1 MEDFEELYGVFIK
14 TIPARAAVQE
24 FKNQH
29 SSLNAREVATGAKK
43 LAEIAFNLDFAS
55 YFNPEIKEGAIS
67 RNWNNQLRSLNQL
80 EPQQL
85 EALVAYSATYAKK
98 VMPNAK
104 NPSEEALLRAVFAL
118 SAKAMAIY
126 APDRM
131 NDKQLHR
138 LLATVCEKI
147 TNPDNGLSVKEKYPL
162 AMQTFTSLY
171 QGNSPAYFN
180 RLGMI
185 SKAMQ
190 KLDKPQKIGKVCE
203 EIDLSYQNEGNITSA
218 TAKGFEQYVL
228 PMINLIP
235 DYENMSAEHDCS
247 FGEYGLIGYTNK
259 VLTSKWTPKE
269 LNEAL
274 GILKE
279 VPTPDMLKREK
290 LRAQAIRLEAADFN
304 GLRDLIHSETI
315 GVSEL
320 VGQMLAYYQA
330 TSSGDKTSA
339 ADSASKIGKSLQNV
353 QSEEFLESYL
363 DLDRY
368 RKVIDET
375 TGETTVDI
383 LQNIAA
389 NMQKSNSLA
398 PLVKDAELDNLS
410 QQFSMEGYTD
420 VAKFGTFLGVLNNK
434 IIENIETGKVGI
446 SPQMVDLL
454 YWCDQKSATI
464 LKERDFEQQCG
475 DHKSDWF
482 KQVALFA
489 ELTNSAE
496 TKFNRK
502 GFEAY
507 YDHVQQQDRFFTA
520 NNILIKRQR
529 TNIFKLFDASKAS
542 QKMVESNL
550 KQRLEQNQRNPDEIA
565 YETEKLGEIFDQRRR
580 RIVSGNL
587 ICEIL
592 KLNDLKKPSTRIGQ
606 RYAEEMKRK
615 CQIEYP
621 AEKSLLKMLQ
631 VKKGKGK

>member
-1 MEDFEELYGVFIK
+1 MDDFEELYGVFIK

-55 YFNPEIKEGAIS
+55 YFSPEIKEGAIS

-228 PMINLIP
+228 PMINQIP
-235 DYENMSAEHDCS
+235 DYENLSAEHDCS

-330 TSSGDKTSA
+330 TSSDDKTSA
-339 ADSASKIGKSLQNV
+339 ADSACKIGKSLQNV

-410 QQFSMEGYTD
+410 QQFSMEDYTD
-420 VAKFGTFLGVLNNK
+420 VSKFGTFLGVLNNK

-502 GFEAY
+502 GFDAY
-507 YDHVQQQDRFFTA
+507 FFHVQQQDRFFAA

-529 TNIFKLFDASKAS
+529 TNIFKLFDSSKAS
-542 QKMVESNL
+542 QKVVEANL
-550 KQRLEQNQRNPDEIA
+550 KQRLEQNQRSPEEIA
-565 YETEKLGEIFDQRRR
+565 FETEKLAEIFDQRRR

-592 KLNDLKKPSTRIGQ
+592 KLNDLKTPSTQIG
-606 RYAEEMKRK
+606 RHYAEEMKRK